1 MQPRW
6 YQQKLMDE
14 TKRAWDAGAQN
25 VLVVSPPR
33 SGKTWIAV
41 WLSEPF
47 LQASEH
53 VCIMAHRQELIVQI
67 AMTYAERG
75 HYHNVIAPSDVVSD
89 IIHRQIKQFGKSYVS
104 RNGLVTVGS
113 VDTINA
119 RAHKFVQW
127 AARVKLWITD
137 ECFVAGTMVGDKPI
151 EQVCVGDKVTSFD
164 EATGEIVEGRVT
176 RTFKSPMPDEMVK
189 VVSSHHVLH
198 VTSGHPFW
206 TKRGWVA
213 AGELTDDD
221 FILTSE
227 LEWQRVES
235 VAVLK
240 RGNPEIPGDGFV
252 YNLEVDGYHT
262 YTANGV
268 VVHNCH
274 HLLADNKWG
283 KAIELFTSARGVG
296 FTATPGRA
304 DRKSL
309 ARSQGGVFD
318 AMAKGV
324 TARQLIDEGYI
335 CDYDI
340 IAPPASIDRE
350 AIKVGA
356 SGEFTQ
362 TGLSAAKRDSTI
374 TGDCVASYLQYTPG
388 QQAIVFAVDIEHSL
402 ELCAAYEAAGVS
414 AFAVSS
420 KTAKAVRKQ
429 IMSKFERGVFRVLVN
444 VDLFGEGLNVEGIE
458 VVIMARPTQSYTLYV
473 QQFFRA
479 LTRGSDKHKGT
490 IIDHAGNVGYFGKF
504 YGLPDSY
511 NGWTLETEERG
522 RRTKRDPNVVP
533 ITTCTRTEPFI
544 CAKPYEAIYRAC
556 PHCGYAPEPASR
568 GGPEYVA
575 GDLIMLDAETLR
587 LMRGEAEKALWTPN
601 REPSNPAE
609 TVMFRNQNAKVE
621 AQRVLRESIAL
632 WAGVWHDRGAPDSE
646 IYRRFWFKFGTD
658 ILTAQSLGTRD
669 ATDLNERI
677 RHDYHHT

>member
-14 TKRAWDAGAQN
+14 TKRAWDAGAKN

-33 SGKTWIAV
+33 SGKTWVAV

-47 LQASEH
+47 LQTSEH

-75 HYHNVIAPSDVVSD
+75 HYHNVIATSDVMSD
-89 IIHRQIKQFGKSYVS
+89 IIHRQIKEFGKSYVS

-127 AARVKLWITD
+127 AARVKLWI
-137 ECFVAGTMVGDKPI
+137 M
-151 EQVCVGDKVTSFD
+151 D
-164 EATGEIVEGRVT
+164 EA
-176 RTFKSPMPDEMVK
+176 
-189 VVSSHHVLH
+189 
-198 VTSGHPFW
+198 
-206 TKRGWVA
+206 
-213 AGELTDDD
+213 
-221 FILTSE
+221 
-227 LEWQRVES
+227 
-235 VAVLK
+235 
-240 RGNPEIPGDGFV
+240 
-252 YNLEVDGYHT
+252 
-262 YTANGV
+262 
-268 VVHNCH
+268 H

-340 IAPPASIDRE
+340 VAPPASIDRE

-362 TGLSAAKRDSTI
+362 TGLSAAKRDSSI
-374 TGDCVASYLQYTPG
+374 TGDCVASYLQYAPG
-388 QQAIVFAVDIEHSL
+388 QQAIVFAMDIEHSL

-420 KTAKAVRKQ
+420 KTAKVVRKQ

-444 VDLFGEGLNVEGIE
+444 VDLFGEGLNVKGIE

-522 RRTKRDPNVVP
+522 RRTKRDPNLVP
-533 ITTCTRTEPFI
+533 VTTCTRTEPFV
-544 CAKPYEAIYRAC
+544 CAKPYEAIRRAC
-556 PHCGYAPEPASR
+556 PHCGYTPEPASR

-587 LMRGEAEKALWTPN
+587 LMRGEADRALWMPN
-601 REPSNPAE
+601 REPNNPAE

-621 AQRVLRESIAL
+621 AQRALRESISL